1 MESLETPTH
10 IDFEFTVD
18 SKKDLSSRH
27 EFGVSIRCPGSQVAN
42 SGAITMVQNMVE
54 AMKMNGCSQLR
65 VESMKTMVGDTNLW
79 CEGVLEKKPFGG
91 GMWKMKGDICWGSKS
106 VSPLV
111 PLWCSVLH
119 EEHQFLYLSRR
130 IVGLP
135 FLMQGDSELLR
146 PLAWTCPES
155 CGCTSPEAAAN
166 PPAYCPRSCFA
177 WNIHQNQRN
186 QDSKRYDCLCWD
198 WLNGWETG
206 ATFWSIMI
214 RHLCPLNICDLI
226 VKR

>member
-1 MESLETPTH
+1 MSLEFQSVAQVVRWLTLVQSPWFKIWLRPWKWMAVASCKLKAWKQWWETQ
-10 IDFEFTVD
+10 IC
-18 SKKDLSSRH
+18 
-27 EFGVSIRCPGSQVAN
+27 GVKVSWKGFF
-42 SGAITMVQNMVE
+42 
-54 AMKMNGCSQLR
+54 
-65 VESMKTMVGDTNLW
+65 
-79 CEGVLEKKPFGG
+79 FGG